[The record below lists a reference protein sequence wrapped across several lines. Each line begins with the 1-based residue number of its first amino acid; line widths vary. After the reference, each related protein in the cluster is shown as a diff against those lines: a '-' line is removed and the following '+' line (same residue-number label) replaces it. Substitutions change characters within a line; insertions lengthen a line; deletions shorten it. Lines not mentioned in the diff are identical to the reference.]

1 MPGVELATCLVP
13 VDPASPVLAVGY
25 VVACLSFYERGFGV
39 PLHQFLHL
47 LLQFYGLELHHLTPL
62 GILDIMVFVTLC
74 EAYMG
79 IEPYYNMWDYFFGV

>member
-1 MPGVELATCLVP
+1 
-13 VDPASPVLAVGY
+13 
-25 VVACLSFYERGFGV
+25 V

-79 IEPYYNMWDYFFGV
+79 IEPYYNLWDYFFGV